1 VLVRRGFNSRH
12 LHKGFSIYECRV
24 SNALKIMLK
33 EDLLTRTKRF
43 ALRIIKLVNALTRRN
58 RGHLI
63 GDQLFRAGTSS
74 GANYRA
80 ACRSRSTAEFIS
92 KLCIVEEELDECMYW
107 MELLIEGKYFEE
119 AMITPLHKEANELL
133 SITIAS
139 KKTAK
144 RQ

>member
-1 VLVRRGFNSRH
+1 M
-12 LHKGFSIYECRV
+12 Y
-24 SNALKIMLK
+24 K
-33 EDLLTRTKRF
+33 EDLLIRTKNF
-43 ALRIIKLVNALTRRN
+43 ALRIIKLVNTLSRKN
-58 RGHLI
+58 RGNLI

-107 MELLIEGKYFEE
+107 LELLIDGKYFEE
-119 AMITPLHKEANELL
+119 KMIKPLYKEANELL
-133 SITIAS
+133 SIMISS

-144 RQ
+144 SRQ